1 MDFAVTTEVDR
12 RAWAVEQAV
21 LAWRAAS
28 EMVSQG
34 SRVGDSDPVSLLGLS
49 DQLLAYV
56 SRPIAEEHSKLID
69 AARSY
74 DGTVNASALIGAL
87 ADALE
92 RR

>member
-21 LAWRAAS
+21 RLACADARCDTGEPGIVACSLTGVSEAA
-28 EMVSQG
+28 
-34 SRVGDSDPVSLLGLS
+34 DSF
-49 DQLLAYV
+49 LAYV
-56 SRPIAEEHSKLID
+56 SRPVAEDHSKLID

-74 DGTVNASALIGAL
+74 DGTVNAAALVGAL